1 MYETVKVVKGH
12 AITRMIG
19 SHGTYWITLREITC
33 RNGKV
38 SKVQMAFK
46 TIKAAAAYLEA
57 NF

>member
-19 SHGTYWITLREITC
+19 SQGTYWITLKEIPC

-38 SKVQMAFK
+38 NKIQMTFR
-46 TIKAAAAYLEA
+46 TIKAAAAYLEN